1 MKAIM
6 IHKRDR
12 DDDEIEDFLSFI
24 KKIIESSNAYLFRPL
39 KREME
44 SIFPVLKAYNMFR
57 DQDLK

>member
-24 KKIIESSNAYLFRPL
+24 KKIIESSNAYLSRPL

-44 SIFPVLKAYNMFR
+44 SIFQVLKAHNLFK
-57 DQDLK
+57 D

>member
-1 MKAIM
+1 M

-24 KKIIESSNAYLFRPL
+24 KKIIESSNAYLSRPL

-44 SIFPVLKAYNMFR
+44 SIFRVLKAHNLFK
-57 DQDLK
+57 DQELK